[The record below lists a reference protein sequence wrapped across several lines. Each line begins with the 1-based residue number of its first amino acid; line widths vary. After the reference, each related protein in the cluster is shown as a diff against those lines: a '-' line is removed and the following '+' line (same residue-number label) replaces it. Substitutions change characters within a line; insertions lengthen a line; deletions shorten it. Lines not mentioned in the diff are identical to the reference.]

1 MVPEILFLKQEDV
14 IQAGLLDMKKIL
26 EATEKTFRLLGEG
39 KVSNPPKVQLRMPEM
54 DADDWDSYC
63 MSMPSY
69 IGGDEDVVGFKWASE
84 AKANP
89 SKGLPYGVDIVVLS
103 DPHTVFPKAIL
114 DGTITTA
121 MRTSAAAGVMAKYNA
136 RKNSKV
142 AALFGAGVIGRTM
155 IMAMMEVLPGLETIY
170 MVDLDEKKAQALADE
185 FKGTYHVV
193 PCTDAQTALKD
204 ADVVVTETTAAK
216 PFLKKEWIK
225 SNATVIQMEAASYEE
240 DVLTG
245 ADKIF
250 VDNWAQLSH
259 YNGTLEGKLYHEGR
273 LNQED
278 VVEMPQM
285 VVENLGREND
295 DEFIFCGTLGV
306 GSVDILIA
314 NMLYKEAQ
322 KLGLGTKL
330 TLWDNPLWV

>member
-170 MVDLDEKKAQALADE
+170 MVDLDEKKA
-185 FKGTYHVV
+185 
-193 PCTDAQTALKD
+193 
-204 ADVVVTETTAAK
+204 
-216 PFLKKEWIK
+216 
-225 SNATVIQMEAASYEE
+225 
-240 DVLTG
+240 
-245 ADKIF
+245 
-250 VDNWAQLSH
+250 
-259 YNGTLEGKLYHEGR
+259 
-273 LNQED
+273 
-278 VVEMPQM
+278 PQ
-285 VVENLGREND
+285 
-295 DEFIFCGTLGV
+295 
-306 GSVDILIA
+306 
-314 NMLYKEAQ
+314 
-322 KLGLGTKL
+322 
-330 TLWDNPLWV
+330 